1 MTILLADDHV
11 LIRDGIKFLLSAA
24 YPLAAITV
32 ASDSVE
38 LLQKVPLEKWDVI
51 VLDISMPP
59 GDSGLESI
67 RLIKEQFPKTPVV
80 VLSMHPIDQY
90 AVRAIKAGASGYL
103 NKGEAG
109 QELIKAIN
117 HVLSG
122 RRYLGPEVALAMADT
137 IEGIDN
143 KPRSLEKLSDRELEV
158 LKMLASGMPVAD
170 ISKKLGLRSNTV
182 STFRSKIFEKM
193 NFQNNVELVKYAVTN
208 KLV

>member
-1 MTILLADDHV
+1 M
-11 LIRDGIKFLLSAA
+11 
-24 YPLAAITV
+24 
-32 ASDSVE
+32 
-38 LLQKVPLEKWDVI
+38 QKVPLEKWDVI

-67 RLIKEQFPKTPVV
+67 RQIKEQFPKTPVV
-80 VLSMHPIDQY
+80 VLSMHPVEQY

-103 NKGEAG
+103 HKSEAG

-122 RRYLGPEVALAMADT
+122 RRYLGAEVALAMADT
-137 IEGIDN
+137 IENSDN
-143 KPRSLEKLSDRELEV
+143 SLSSLEKLSDRELEV
-158 LKMLASGMPVAD
+158 LKLLASGKQVAD
-170 ISKKLGLRSNTV
+170 IAQKLGLRSNTV

-193 NFQNNVELVKYAVTN
+193 NFQNNVELIKYAVTN